1 MKIGV
6 LGIGLMGSKLGV
18 LLARAGH
25 EVILSYS
32 RRTAKLEELARR
44 GGASARAGTP
54 AEAVRESDV
63 ILLAVHWSRLD
74 DVLAQAGDPSG
85 KIVVTCCV
93 PLDATDTELV
103 VGHHDSGAEQIARR
117 LANASVAAAFQTTPS
132 ESFQPVFEAREAGL
146 KPSCVYCGDDT
157 RAKRAAAEMIAAIG
171 FEPVDA
177 GPLQVARYTEPFA
190 LLTAQLAYGTGDG
203 PDWTYRFARFERL
216 FERS

>member
-6 LGIGLMGSKLGV
+6 LGVGLMGGKLGV
-18 LLARAGH
+18 LLAQAGH
-25 EVILSYS
+25 QVVLSYS
-32 RRTAKLEELARR
+32 RRTAKLEALARE
-44 GGASARAGTP
+44 GGGSARAGTP

-74 DVLAQAGDPSG
+74 DVLAQAGDLSG

-93 PLDATDTELV
+93 PLDDADSELV
-103 VGHHDSGAEQIARR
+103 VGHSDSGAEQIARR
-117 LANASVAAAFQTTPS
+117 LPNTAVAAAFQTTPS
-132 ESFQPVFEAREAGL
+132 ESFFPVFEARDQAL
-146 KPSCVYCGDDT
+146 KPSCVYCGDDP

-177 GPLQVARYTEPFA
+177 GPLPVARYTEPFA
-190 LLTAQLAYGTGDG
+190 LLTAQLAYGSGDG

-216 FERS
+216 FCET